1 MLGGS
6 TPFHMMWS
14 STFDPN
20 KPKVPK
26 HVELRRILAY
36 FAPYWRQEALV
47 LVCIFIVSALGAL
60 PPYLT
65 KLIIDDAIRIRDAH
79 ALALYVGAIVAS
91 ALIASAI
98 GAWQGYLNALVGE
111 GIMRD
116 MRNALVRHLH
126 RMPLSFF
133 TATKTGEI
141 MNRVSNDVDAVDSVV
156 TGTLVTIVTN
166 AAMILTTV
174 VAIFVLDWRLALLSL
189 AVVPAMVL
197 PLSPVGRTMFAVRK
211 RTREQ
216 RDVIESLLQETLSL
230 SGITLVKSFVREPQE
245 AARFDEAGTKLMDL
259 EIRLALVGRWFLA
272 VVTALIV
279 IGPAIIWYGGGL
291 MAIREGLGVG
301 TIVAFVG
308 YLARLY
314 GPAAALVGVQVQ
326 IVSALAV
333 FERIFDYLDMKPEAP
348 LRPVAIELTDC
359 RGDVVF
365 DRVRFRYR
373 EDRWALDDV
382 SLHVRPGEVAAI
394 VGPSGAGKTTML
406 ALVPRFYDPQ
416 EGSVRVDGLDV
427 RDLTLQSLRR
437 NIGIVTQ
444 ETFLFHASIAEN
456 LRYGRPAATEAE
468 LVAAC
473 KAANIYDLIAA
484 LPERFD
490 TVVGERGHKL
500 SGGER
505 QRLAIARVLLKD
517 PRILILD
524 EATSS
529 LDSTSEALIQAALEP
544 LMRGRTSL
552 VIAHR
557 LSTILRANTI
567 FVIDRGRIVESGT
580 HADLLRRGGLYA
592 QLYRAQFR
600 EESRA
605 AALDDMTSA

>member
-1 MLGGS
+1 MLGGGS

-14 STFDPN
+14 SQFDP
-20 KPKVPK
+20 KRPKVEK
-26 HVELRRILAY
+26 RVDMRRIFAY
-36 FAPYWRQEALV
+36 FAPYWREEALV
-47 LVCIFIVSALGAL
+47 LACIFVTSALGVL
-60 PPYLT
+60 PPYFT
-65 KLIIDDAIRIRDAH
+65 KLIIDGAIRHSDARE
-79 ALALYVGAIVAS
+79 LAVYVGAMIAS
-91 ALIASAI
+91 ALAATGI
-98 GAWQGYLNALVGE
+98 GTWQGYLNALVGE

-116 MRNALVRHLH
+116 MRDALVRHLH

-133 TATKTGEI
+133 ASTKTGEI

-156 TGTLVTIVTN
+156 TGTLVTVVTN
-166 AAMILTTV
+166 VAMILTTV

-189 AVVPAMVL
+189 AVVPIMIL
-197 PLSPVGRTMFAVRK
+197 PLSPVGRAMFAVRK
-211 RTREQ
+211 KTREQ

-245 AARFDEAGTKLMDL
+245 AARFHEAGTRLTDL

-272 VVTALIV
+272 VVTALVV
-279 IGPAIIWYGGGL
+279 IGPAIIWYGGGI
-291 MAIREGLGVG
+291 MAIRSGLEVG
-301 TIVAFVG
+301 TIVAFVS

-326 IVSALAV
+326 IVSAFAV
-333 FERIFDYLDMKPEAP
+333 FERIFDYLDMKVEAP
-348 LRPVAIELTDC
+348 QRALALDLKNCE
-359 RGDVVF
+359 GDVEF
-365 DRVRFRYR
+365 DHVRFRYR
-373 EDRWALDDV
+373 EDRWALDDI
-382 SLHVRPGEVAAI
+382 SLRVRSGEVAAI

-406 ALVPRFYDPQ
+406 ALLPRFYDPQ
-416 EGSVRVDGLDV
+416 EGVIRIDGHDI
-427 RDLTLQSLRR
+427 RDLTLDSLRR

-444 ETFLFHASIAEN
+444 ETFLFHASIADN
-456 LRYGRPAATEAE
+456 LRYGKPDATEAD

-473 KAANIYDLIAA
+473 KAANIYDTIEA

-529 LDSTSEALIQAALEP
+529 LDSTAEALIQAALEP
-544 LMRGRTSL
+544 LMEHRTSL

-557 LSTILRANTI
+557 LSTVLRADKI
-567 FVIDRGRIVESGT
+567 FVVDDGRIVESGT
-580 HADLLRRGGLYA
+580 HGELLRRAGLYA
-592 QLYRAQFR
+592 ELYRAQFLQ
-600 EESRA
+600 ESA
-605 AALDDMTSA
+605 APDAMEL